1 MINYVDFG
9 FFPLLIGGYEPQKV
23 YYEYKNVRNWG
34 KYWHWD
40 GKNGTKQT
48 EFLIIFYW
56 VFFNNDVIKIIKVDL
71 CLTV

>member
-34 KYWHWD
+34 KY
-40 GKNGTKQT
+40 
-48 EFLIIFYW
+48 
-56 VFFNNDVIKIIKVDL
+56 
-71 CLTV
+71 